1 MSNAIVGGATGAAPT
16 QTRDPFPRGT
26 GLPTQSPL
34 YWIAEKDRYL
44 RQLLIR
50 DIQAVTG
57 RTLLVYFAAYDQRA
71 QISPGDDAYFSEM
84 LRDVK
89 SGTADLLIETAGGF
103 TDATEKIASILR
115 QHLTDLR
122 VVVPCRAK
130 SNGTILALVGN
141 SIVMG
146 PCSELGPA
154 DPLIQLAPNN
164 AVPAHYVIG
173 AANADPIFQQA
184 AHDAIK
190 QTKKLATSLL
200 ETGMMNGKTSA
211 EVEATVSALSSRSHY
226 HSHGSVIDAD
236 EAERINLKV
245 VKLAATDELWQ
256 RFWLL
261 RCMYDHDSKSSQTLK
276 FFEGPAISNRLRA
289 ANP

>member
-1 MSNAIVGGATGAAPT
+1 MSNVPAGDAIGAAAP
-16 QTRDPFPRGT
+16 QHDPFPRGP

-34 YWIAEKDRYL
+34 YWISEKDRYL

-50 DIQAVTG
+50 DIQAITG
-57 RTLLVYFAAYDQRA
+57 RPLLVYFAAYDQRA
-71 QISPGDDAYFSEM
+71 QISHGDDAYFNEM
-84 LRDVK
+84 LRDAKNGV
-89 SGTADLLIETAGGF
+89 ADLLIETAGGF

-122 VVVPCRAK
+122 VIVPCRAK
-130 SNGTILALVGN
+130 SNGTILALVGH

-173 AANADPIFQQA
+173 AASADPIFKQA
-184 AHDAIK
+184 AEDAIK

-200 ETGMMNGKTSA
+200 ETGMMSGKQA
-211 EVEATVSALSSRSHY
+211 ADVEATVNALSSRAHY

-245 VKLAATDELWQ
+245 VKLTITNDLWQ
-256 RFWLL
+256 RLWLL
-261 RCMYDHDSKSSQTLK
+261 RCMYDHDAKTSQTLK